1 MDFQFVDAFAGCGG
15 LSLGLVQAGMVP
27 IMAVE
32 AHSDAFAT
40 YKRNIIERFKIEA
53 SWALGIPISNHDVC
67 DLVDRYRPYLQA
79 LRGRVD
85 LLAGGPPCQGF
96 SANGRRDPNDPR
108 NELAERYLDLVDV
121 LRPKLLL
128 LENVRGF
135 TTLARSDGQ
144 AFSDFIAG
152 ELERRGYDVWG
163 QLLEAA
169 DWGVPQGRVRFFL
182 VAAPRGALRGIDPFA
197 RLRVARQ
204 RFLDERGLP
213 RAKIGVAD
221 AIGDLRTEGAQLVPD
236 VDFARQ
242 GFSMVRYE
250 RPSVLPPLARYLRE
264 GARGQPGDMR
274 LPRHSPEVVERFQT
288 ILDTCEKG
296 RAITKADRDR
306 LGISKRSTTPL
317 ASDLPSTTI
326 TTLPDD
332 RLHYCE
338 PRILTVRET
347 ARLQSF
353 PDWFRF
359 YGPYTT
365 GGARRQWEMPR
376 YTQVGNAVPPLLAR
390 ALGEMLLSLASALSL
405 NSGVQGSEVC
415 EMSRQSLP
423 ESRKVITGEGIP
435 LRT

>member
-1 MDFQFVDAFAGCGG
+1 MAIKFVDAFAGCGG

-27 IMAVE
+27 VMAIE
-32 AHSDAFAT
+32 SHSDAFAT
-40 YKRNIIERFKIEA
+40 YKRNIIRRFDTKA
-53 SWALGIPISNHDVC
+53 SWAPGIPISNHDVC
-67 DLVDRYRPYLQA
+67 ELGDRYRPQLQA
-79 LRGRVD
+79 MRGRVD

-108 NELAERYLDLVDV
+108 NELAKRYLDLVDV
-121 LRPKLLL
+121 IQPCLLL

-135 TTLARSDGQ
+135 TNLARPDGQ
-144 AFSDFIAG
+144 AFSDFVAA

-163 QLLEAA
+163 ELLEAA

-197 RLRVARQ
+197 RLRVARL
-204 RFLDERGLP
+204 RFLEDLGLP
-213 RAKIGVAD
+213 NMKTGVAD
-221 AIGDLRTEGAQLVPD
+221 AIGDLRVEGARLVPD
-236 VDFARQ
+236 VDFAHR
-242 GFSMVRYE
+242 GFSMVKYE
-250 RPSVLPPLARYLRE
+250 GPSELPPIARYLRD
-264 GARGQPGDMR
+264 GARGQPSDMR
-274 LPRHSPEVVERFQT
+274 LPRHSPEVIERFRA

-296 RAITKADRDR
+296 RAIPKSDRER

-317 ASDLPSTTI
+317 APDLPSTTI

-338 PRILTVRET
+338 PRVLTVRET

-359 YGPYTT
+359 CGPYTT
-365 GGARRQWEMPR
+365 GGPRRQWQMPR

-390 ALGEMLLSLASALSL
+390 ALGNMLLSLAHDLGLEATMESPEVSK
-405 NSGVQGSEVC
+405 VQGQSSSEFRIVF
-415 EMSRQSLP
+415 SS
-423 ESRKVITGEGIP
+423 
-435 LRT
+435 